1 MKKTHIIL
9 IISIFLLAIV
19 SCRKSS
25 QINPDANLKL
35 EFSADTVLFDTVFTS
50 LGSATHELRIYNR
63 HSDDLKISSIR
74 LIGGERSP
82 FRLNVDG
89 ENNIEIYDKIVP
101 AEDSLFSFLRVTI
114 NPNDLNTPF
123 IVEDELEFIT

>member
-1 MKKTHIIL
+1 MKTWRIIL
-9 IISIFLLAIV
+9 IITTFLLTGY
-19 SCRKSS
+19 SCKKNST
-25 QINPDANLKL
+25 INPDASMKL

-50 LGSATHELRIYNR
+50 LGSATHELMIYNR
-63 HSDDLKISSIR
+63 HKDDLKISSIR
-74 LIGGERSP
+74 LIGGDNSP

-89 ENNIEIYDKIVP
+89 ENSTEIYDKIIP

-123 IVEDELEFIT
+123 ILED